1 MFVKENTISAARAYF
16 KDRLQNQFSDNELK
30 SMWKQLIC
38 KRFDWSD
45 SEFLLAAA
53 NRLSESDLLYVRSF
67 VKRLQSNEPF
77 QYILGETTFCD
88 LTIQCDSRALIP
100 RPETE
105 ELVAWISEQLGV
117 ISIVDICSGS
127 GCIALAL
134 KAKFS
139 NAHVVGLDISEEA
152 NSLAR
157 TNAELNKQAVE
168 FYEVDALD
176 IKSDFWKNMAGVDVI
191 VSNPPYITDDEKVQM
206 NQNVLDFEPHLALF
220 VPNNTPIIFYDRIS
234 RLAFEKLTQNGFLFF
249 ELNPDYSD
257 EVIEIL
263 NQIGFINIE
272 LKKDLQGKSRM
283 LKAQKNVIL

>member
-16 KDRLQNQFSDNELK
+16 KDRLQNQFSDSELK
-30 SMWKQLIC
+30 SMWKQIIC
-38 KRFDWSD
+38 KRFDWTD
-45 SEFLLAAA
+45 SEFLLAAG

-105 ELVAWISEQLGV
+105 ELVAWISDQLGV
-117 ISIVDICSGS
+117 KSIVDICSGS

-134 KAKFS
+134 KSKFS
-139 NAHVVGLDISEEA
+139 NANVVGVDISEEA

-157 TNAELNKQAVE
+157 TNAELNKLAVE

-176 IKSDFWKNMAGVDVI
+176 IKSEFWKNMAGVDVI

-220 VPNNTPIIFYDRIS
+220 VQNNTPIIFYDRIS
-234 RLAFEKLTQNGFLFF
+234 RLAFEKLNQNGFLFF

-283 LKAQKNVIL
+283 LKAQKV

>member
-16 KDRLQNQFSDNELK
+16 KDRLQNQFSDSELK
-30 SMWKQLIC
+30 SMWKQMIC

-134 KAKFS
+134 KAKFP

-176 IKSDFWKNMAGVDVI
+176 IKSEFWKNMAGVDVI

-234 RLAFEKLTQNGFLFF
+234 RLAFEKLNQNGFLFF
-249 ELNPDYSD
+249 ELNPDYSA

-283 LKAQKNVIL
+283 LKAQKV

>member
-16 KDRLQNQFSDNELK
+16 KDRLQNQFSDSELK
-30 SMWKQLIC
+30 SMWKQMIC

-88 LTIQCDSRALIP
+88 LTILCDSRALIP

-134 KAKFS
+134 KAKFP

-176 IKSDFWKNMAGVDVI
+176 IKSEFWKNMAGVDVI

-234 RLAFEKLTQNGFLFF
+234 RLAFEKLNQNGFLFF
-249 ELNPDYSD
+249 ELNPDYSA

-283 LKAQKNVIL
+283 LKAQKV